1 MTSLCCI
8 GYKALSPV
16 VYEEI
21 LMLRQSL
28 IGPILIMLVI
38 LGALGQLL
46 PLYTDY
52 LWFQEVKL
60 ASVFT
65 TILWTKLALALAAGL
80 AFAVVVYVN
89 VYLAARSTAS
99 DVLVEL
105 DDPFGLPSRL
115 VIEPLFRK
123 FLLPGSLVLGF
134 LAGSAASG
142 QWETFLKFFNAQPF
156 NVQDPLLG
164 RDVGFYVFRLPVLET
179 LYAWAMTAL
188 GLTFLLVVATTLLHR
203 GIQITP
209 RGPRVAAH
217 ARAHL
222 LTLGAL
228 ILLVKAGGNYLDT
241 FALLF
246 SPRGVAFGASYSD
259 INAQLPA
266 LRVLTILSLGCA
278 AVCIWQ
284 IGRRGIRPVLI
295 ALAVLLGANV
305 VGLGIY
311 PTLLQRFR
319 VVPNEIVA
327 ERPYIEQNIKFTRMA
342 YALDRIH
349 EEEFPAKETLT
360 ADDLRKND
368 ATIKNIRLWDHRPLL
383 VTYAQLQ
390 EIRTYYRFVD
400 VDNDRY
406 TVDGQPRQVMLSARE
421 LSYRNLPSRIWIN
434 ERLTYTHGFG
444 VVMGPVNRIT
454 PEGLPDFWIKDIP
467 PASTGSMKVTR
478 PEVYYGEIGNDY
490 VFVKTRAQEL
500 DYPAG
505 DKNVYSNYNGE
516 GGVPIQSFLRKL
528 LFALRFGDVKIV
540 LSNDIIGES
549 RVMYYR
555 EIGERVKKAAPFIQF
570 ERDPYLVI
578 GQDGRLFWIIDGYTT
593 SDQFPYSEP
602 VRGMGNYIRN
612 SVKAVVDAYN
622 GSLAFYLSEP
632 DDPVVK
638 AYAKAFPGLFQPLS
652 AMRADLRPHIRY
664 PQGLFTIQA
673 RMFATYHMRDPQVFY
688 NKEDLWSIPRKTV
701 EGQEQEMESY
711 YTIMRLPGEKDEEF
725 ILLTPFNPSKKD
737 NMIAWMAARSDG
749 SHYGKLIAYIF
760 PKQKL
765 IYGPRQIEARID
777 QDAFIS
783 QQLSLWSQRGSQ
795 VIRGSLLAI
804 PIEQSLLYVEPLY
817 LAAEKGSLP
826 ELKRVIVAFGNQI
839 AMEENLE
846 ASLTQIFGGQGKPQR
861 ALAQAEV
868 PQIPGSAPAPQENIR
883 GLVDQAWQQYTR
895 AQDLLRQGNFAG
907 YGDEVKRLEGTLK
920 TLRERAR

>member
-1 MTSLCCI
+1 MT
-8 GYKALSPV
+8 P
-16 VYEEI
+16 
-21 LMLRQSL
+21 QSL
-28 IGPILIMLVI
+28 IGPILIVFVI
-38 LGALGQLL
+38 LGVLSQAL

-65 TILWTKLALALAAGL
+65 TILWTKVALALAAGL
-80 AFAVVVYVN
+80 AFAAVVYVN

-123 FLLPGSLVLGF
+123 FLLPGALVLGF
-134 LAGSAASG
+134 LAGSQAAG
-142 QWETFLKFFNAQPF
+142 QWETFLRFVNAQPF
-156 NVQDPLLG
+156 NVQDPLFG
-164 RDVGFYVFRLPVLET
+164 RDVGFYVFRLPFLQT

-188 GLTFLLVVATTLLHR
+188 GLTFLLVVATTVLHR

-209 RGPRVAAH
+209 RGPRVASH

-228 ILLVKAGGNYLDT
+228 ILLVKAGGYYLDT
-241 FALLF
+241 YDLLF
-246 SPRGVAFGASYSD
+246 SARGIIFGAGYSD

-266 LRVLTILSLGCA
+266 LRVLTILSLVCA
-278 AVCIWQ
+278 AICIWQ
-284 IGRRGIRPVLI
+284 IGRRGIRPVFI
-295 ALAVLLGANV
+295 ALAVLLVGNII
-305 VGLGIY
+305 GLGIY

-319 VVPNEIVA
+319 VVPNEVVA

-342 YALDRIH
+342 YGLDRIQ
-349 EEEFPAKETLT
+349 EEEFPAEETLT
-360 ADDLRKND
+360 AEDLRKND

-406 TVDGQPRQVMLSARE
+406 MVDGQLRQVMLSARE
-421 LSYRNLPSRIWIN
+421 LSYPNLPSRIWIN
-434 ERLTYTHGFG
+434 EHLTYTHGFG

-467 PASTGSMKVTR
+467 PASTGPIKVAR
-478 PEVYYGEIGNDY
+478 PEVYYGEIGNEY

-505 DKNVYSNYNGE
+505 DKNVYSNYAGE
-516 GGVPIQSFLRKL
+516 GGVPIQSFLRKI

-555 EIGERVKKAAPFIQF
+555 EIGERVKKAAPFLQF

-578 GQDGRLFWIIDGYTT
+578 GQDGRLFWIIDAYTT
-593 SDQFPYSEP
+593 SNQFPYSEP

-638 AYAKAFPGLFQPLS
+638 AYAQAFPGLFQPLS

-664 PQGLFTIQA
+664 PQGFFAIQA

-688 NKEDLWSIPRKTV
+688 NKEDLWNIPRKTI
-701 EGQEQEMESY
+701 EGQEREMESY
-711 YTIMRLPGEKDEEF
+711 YTIMRLPGEKIEEF

-749 SHYGKLIAYIF
+749 PHYGKLIAYIF

-804 PIEQSLLYVEPLY
+804 PIERSLLYVEPLY

-846 ASLTQIFGGQGKPQR
+846 ASLAQIFDGPGKQRIVARAEAPQ
-861 ALAQAEV
+861 A
-868 PQIPGSAPAPQENIR
+868 PGPAPGGPESIR
-883 GLVDQAWQQYTR
+883 GLVDQAWQQYAR
-895 AQDLLRQGNFAG
+895 AQEFLRQGNFAG

-920 TLRERAR
+920 ALRERAR

>member
-1 MTSLCCI
+1 
-8 GYKALSPV
+8 
-16 VYEEI
+16 
-21 LMLRQSL
+21 
-28 IGPILIMLVI
+28 
-38 LGALGQLL
+38 
-46 PLYTDY
+46 
-52 LWFQEVKL
+52 
-60 ASVFT
+60 
-65 TILWTKLALALAAGL
+65 
-80 AFAVVVYVN
+80 
-89 VYLAARSTAS
+89 
-99 DVLVEL
+99 VEL

-123 FLLPGSLVLGF
+123 FLLPGALVLGF

-142 QWETFLKFFNAQPF
+142 QWETFLKFLNAQPF
-156 NVQDPLLG
+156 NIQDPLFG
-164 RDVGFYVFRLPVLET
+164 RDVGFYVFRLPVLQT

-188 GLTFLLVVATTLLHR
+188 GLTFLLVVATTLLQR

-241 FALLF
+241 FDLLL
-246 SPRGVAFGASYSD
+246 SPRGVVFGASYSD

-266 LRVLTILSLGCA
+266 LRILTILSLGCA
-278 AVCIWQ
+278 AICIWQ
-284 IGRRGIRPVLI
+284 IGRRGIRPVFI
-295 ALAVLLGANV
+295 ALAVLLAANIA
-305 VGLGIY
+305 GLGIY
-311 PTLLQRFR
+311 PNLLQRFR

-342 YALDRIH
+342 YALDRIQ
-349 EEEFPAKETLT
+349 EQEFPAEETLT
-360 ADDLRKND
+360 AADLRKND

-406 TVDGQPRQVMLSARE
+406 MVDGQLRQVMLSARE

-454 PEGLPDFWIKDIP
+454 PEGLPEFWIKDIP
-467 PASTGSMKVTR
+467 PAATGPLKVTR

-505 DKNVYSNYNGE
+505 DKNVYSNYAGE
-516 GGVPIQSFLRKL
+516 GGVPVQSYLRKL

-622 GSLAFYLSEP
+622 GTLAFYLSEP

-638 AYAKAFPGLFQPLS
+638 AYARAFPGLFQPLA

-664 PQGLFTIQA
+664 PQGLFSIQA

-688 NKEDLWSIPRKTV
+688 NKEDLWSIPRKTAD
-701 EGQEQEMESY
+701 GQEQEMESY
-711 YTIMRLPGEKDEEF
+711 YTIMRLPGEKGEEF

-749 SHYGKLIAYIF
+749 PHYGKLVAYIF

-846 ASLTQIFGGQGKPQR
+846 ASLAQIFGGQGKQRVVARIEAPQ
-861 ALAQAEV
+861 A
-868 PQIPGSAPAPQENIR
+868 PGSAPASQESIR

>member
-1 MTSLCCI
+1 
-8 GYKALSPV
+8 
-16 VYEEI
+16 
-21 LMLRQSL
+21 MLRHSL
-28 IGPILIMLVI
+28 IGPILVVFVI
-38 LGALGQLL
+38 LGVLGQLL

-60 ASVFT
+60 TSVFT
-65 TILWTKLALALAAGL
+65 TILWAKLALGLAAGL
-80 AFAVVVYVN
+80 AFAILVYVN

-123 FLLPGSLVLGF
+123 FLLPGALVLGF

-142 QWETFLKFFNAQPF
+142 QWETFLKFLNAQPF
-156 NVQDPLLG
+156 NVQDPLFG
-164 RDVGFYVFRLPVLET
+164 RDVGFYVFRLPVLQT
-179 LYAWAMTAL
+179 LYAWGMTAL
-188 GLTFLLVVATTLLHR
+188 GLTFLLVVATTILHR

-228 ILLVKAGGNYLDT
+228 ILLVKAGGNYLDA
-241 FALLF
+241 FDLLL
-246 SPRGVAFGASYSD
+246 SPRGVVFGAGYSD

-266 LRVLTILSLGCA
+266 LRLLTILSLGCA

-284 IGRRGIRPVLI
+284 IGRRGIRPVFI
-295 ALAVLLGANV
+295 ALAALLAANV

-319 VVPNEIVA
+319 VVPNEISA

-342 YALDRIH
+342 YALDRIQ
-349 EEEFPAKETLT
+349 EQEFPAEEALT
-360 ADDLRKND
+360 AADLRKND
-368 ATIKNIRLWDHRPLL
+368 PTIKNIRLWDHRPLL

-406 TVDGQPRQVMLSARE
+406 TVDGQLRQVMLSARE

-444 VVMGPVNRIT
+444 AVMGPVNRIT

-467 PASTGSMKVTR
+467 PVSTAPIKVTR
-478 PEVYYGEIGNDY
+478 PEIYYGEIGNDY
-490 VFVKTRAQEL
+490 VFVKTRGQEL

-505 DKNVYSNYNGE
+505 DKNVYSSYNGE
-516 GGVPIQSFLRKL
+516 GGVPIHSYLRKL

-555 EIGERVKKAAPFIQF
+555 EVSQRVKTAAPFIQF
-570 ERDPYLVI
+570 ERDPYMVI

-602 VRGMGNYIRN
+602 SRGMGNYIRN

-622 GSLAFYLSEP
+622 GTLAFYLSEP
-632 DDPVVK
+632 DDPVIK

-664 PQGLFTIQA
+664 PQGLFAIQA

-688 NKEDLWSIPRKTV
+688 NKEDLWSIPRKSV
-701 EGQEQEMESY
+701 DGQEQEMEPY
-711 YTIMRLPGEKDEEF
+711 YTIMRLPGEKTEEF

-749 SHYGKLIAYIF
+749 PDYGKLIAYIF

-846 ASLTQIFGGQGKPQR
+846 ASLAQIFGGQGKPQPAVAR
-861 ALAQAEV
+861 AEV
-868 PQIPGSAPAPQENIR
+868 VPTPGAAPGPQENIR
-883 GLVDQAWQQYTR
+883 SLVDQAWQQYTR
-895 AQDLLRQGNFAG
+895 AQDFLRQGDFAG
-907 YGDEVKRLEGTLK
+907 YGNQVKQLEGTLK
-920 TLRERAR
+920 ALRDRAR

>member
-1 MTSLCCI
+1 
-8 GYKALSPV
+8 
-16 VYEEI
+16 
-21 LMLRQSL
+21 MLRYSL
-28 IGPILIMLVI
+28 IGPILVVFVI
-38 LGALGQLL
+38 LGVLGQLL

-60 ASVFT
+60 TSVFT
-65 TILWTKLALALAAGL
+65 TILWAKLALGLAAGL
-80 AFAVVVYVN
+80 AFAILVYVN

-123 FLLPGSLVLGF
+123 FLLPGTLVLGF

-142 QWETFLKFFNAQPF
+142 QWETFLKFLNAQPF
-156 NVQDPLLG
+156 NVQDSLFG
-164 RDVGFYVFRLPVLET
+164 RDVGFYVFRLPVLQT
-179 LYAWAMTAL
+179 LYAWGMTAL
-188 GLTFLLVVATTLLHR
+188 GLTFLLVVATTILHR

-241 FALLF
+241 FDLLL
-246 SPRGVAFGASYSD
+246 SPRGVVFGASYSD

-266 LRVLTILSLGCA
+266 LRLLTILSLGCA
-278 AVCIWQ
+278 AICIWQ
-284 IGRRGIRPVLI
+284 IGRRGIRPVFI
-295 ALAVLLGANV
+295 ALAALLAANV

-319 VVPNEIVA
+319 VVPNEIAA

-342 YALDRIH
+342 YALDRIQ
-349 EEEFPAKETLT
+349 EQEFPAEEALT
-360 ADDLRKND
+360 AADLRKND
-368 ATIKNIRLWDHRPLL
+368 PTIKNIRLWDHRPLL

-406 TVDGQPRQVMLSARE
+406 TVDGQLRQVMLSARE

-444 VVMGPVNRIT
+444 AVMGPVNRIT

-467 PASTGSMKVTR
+467 PISTAPIKVTR
-478 PEVYYGEIGNDY
+478 PEIYYGEIGNDY
-490 VFVKTRAQEL
+490 VFVKTRGQEL

-505 DKNVYSNYNGE
+505 DKNVYSSYNGE
-516 GGVPIQSFLRKL
+516 GGVPIRSYLRKL

-555 EIGERVKKAAPFIQF
+555 EISQRVKTAAPFIQF
-570 ERDPYLVI
+570 ERDPYMVI

-602 VRGMGNYIRN
+602 SRGMGNYIRN

-622 GSLAFYLSEP
+622 GTLAFYLSEP
-632 DDPVVK
+632 DDPVIK

-664 PQGLFTIQA
+664 PQGLFGIQA

-688 NKEDLWSIPRKTV
+688 NKEDLWSIPRKSV
-701 EGQEQEMESY
+701 DGQEQEMESY
-711 YTIMRLPGEKDEEF
+711 YTIMRLPGEKTEEF

-749 SHYGKLIAYIF
+749 PDYGKLIAYIF

-846 ASLTQIFGGQGKPQR
+846 TSLAQIFGGQGKLQPAVAR
-861 ALAQAEV
+861 AEV
-868 PQIPGSAPAPQENIR
+868 LPTPGAAPGPQENIR
-883 GLVDQAWQQYTR
+883 SLVDQAWQQYTR
-895 AQDLLRQGNFAG
+895 AQDFLRQGDFAG
-907 YGDEVKRLEGTLK
+907 YGNQVKQLEGTLK
-920 TLRERAR
+920 ALRDRAR

>member
-1 MTSLCCI
+1 MLPRSLI
-8 GYKALSPV
+8 APLLLVFIALSF
-16 VYEEI
+16 
-21 LMLRQSL
+21 
-28 IGPILIMLVI
+28 
-38 LGALGQLL
+38 LGQTV

-52 LWFQEVKL
+52 LWFQEVKF
-60 ASVFT
+60 ASVFI
-65 TILWTKLALALAAGL
+65 TILWTKAALALAAGL
-80 AFAVVVYVN
+80 LFALL
-89 VYLAARSTAS
+89 VYLNVRFAARPTPG

-115 VIEPLFRK
+115 VIEPLFKK
-123 FLLPGSLVLGF
+123 FLLPGALVLGF

-142 QWETFLKFFNAQPF
+142 QWETFLRFLNAQPF
-156 NVQDPLLG
+156 NAQDPLFG
-164 RDVGFYVFRLPVLET
+164 RDIGLYVFRLPLFSL
-179 LYAWAMTAL
+179 LYAWALLAL
-188 GLTFLLVVATTLLHR
+188 GLSFLLVVVTNVLYR

-209 RGPRVAAH
+209 RGPRVAAS

-228 ILLVKAGGNYLDT
+228 ILIVKAGGYHLDT
-241 FALLF
+241 YNLLL
-246 SPRGVAFGASYSD
+246 SPQGIIFGAGYSD

-266 LRVLTILSLGCA
+266 LRVLTLLSLGCA
-278 AVCIWQ
+278 AFCIWQ
-284 IGRRGIRPVLI
+284 IGRPGVRPVLI
-295 ALAVLLGANV
+295 ALAVLVGAHIL
-305 VGLGIY
+305 GLGVY
-311 PTLLQRFR
+311 PTFLQRFR
-319 VVPNEIVA
+319 VVPNEVVA
-327 ERPYIEQNIKFTRMA
+327 ERSYIEQNIKYTRMA
-342 YALDRIH
+342 FGLDRIQ
-349 EEEFPAKETLT
+349 EQEFPAEETLT
-360 ADDLRKND
+360 AEDLRKND

-383 VTYAQLQ
+383 ATYAQLQ

-406 TVDGQPRQVMLSARE
+406 VMDGQPRQVMLSPRE
-421 LSYRNLPSRIWIN
+421 MSYRNLPSRIWIN

-444 VVMGPVNRIT
+444 VVLGPVNRIT
-454 PEGLPDFWIKDIP
+454 PEGLPEFWIKDIP
-467 PASTGSMKVTR
+467 PASTGAIKVTR
-478 PEVYYGEIGNDY
+478 PEIYYGETSNDY

-505 DKNVYSNYNGE
+505 DKNVYSNYSGE
-516 GGVPIQSFLRKL
+516 GGVPIQSFLRKI
-528 LFALRFGDVKIV
+528 LFALRFADLKVL

-555 EIGERVKKAAPFIQF
+555 EIEERAKKAAPFIQF
-570 ERDPYLVI
+570 DRDPYLVI
-578 GQDGRLFWIIDGYTT
+578 GEDGRLFWIIDGYTT
-593 SDQFPYSEP
+593 SNQFPYSEP
-602 VRGMGNYIRN
+602 VRGLGNYIRN

-632 DDPVVK
+632 EDPVIK
-638 AYAKAFPGLFQPLS
+638 AYAQAFPGLFQPLS

-664 PQGLFTIQA
+664 PQGLFAVQS
-673 RMFATYHMRDPQVFY
+673 RMYATYHMRDPQVFY
-688 NKEDLWSIPRKTV
+688 NKEDLWSIPRKAV
-701 EGQEQEMESY
+701 EGQEREMESY
-711 YTIMRLPGEKDEEF
+711 YTIMRLPGEKTEEF

-749 SHYGKLIAYIF
+749 AHYGKLIAYIF

-765 IYGPRQIEARID
+765 IYGPRQIDARID

-804 PIEQSLLYVEPLY
+804 PIEQSLLYVQPLY

-846 ASLTQIFGGQGKPQR
+846 ASLAQIFGGPGKER
-861 ALAQAEV
+861 AVARAE
-868 PQIPGSAPAPQENIR
+868 APAAPGPTPGQGPRESIR
-883 GLVDQAWQQYTR
+883 GIVDQAWQQYTR
-895 AQDLLRQGNFAG
+895 AQEMLRQGNFAG
-907 YGDEVKRLEGTLK
+907 YGEEVRRLEGTLK
-920 TLRERAR
+920 TLRERAQ

>member
-1 MTSLCCI
+1 
-8 GYKALSPV
+8 
-16 VYEEI
+16 
-21 LMLRQSL
+21 MLPRSL
-28 IGPILIMLVI
+28 IGPILIVLVLLS
-38 LGALGQLL
+38 LGGQVI

-65 TILWTKLALALAAGL
+65 TMLWIKVALFFAAGL
-80 AFAVVVYVN
+80 LFAALVYVN
-89 VYLAARSTAS
+89 VYLAARATAS

-105 DDPFGLPSRL
+105 EDPFGLPSRL
-115 VIEPLFRK
+115 VIEPLFRR
-123 FLLPGSLVLGF
+123 FLLPGVLVLGF
-134 LAGSAASG
+134 LAGSQATG

-156 NVQDPLLG
+156 DVQDPLFG
-164 RDVGFYVFRLPVLET
+164 RDIGFYVFRLPVLET
-179 LYAWAMTAL
+179 LYTWAMTAL
-188 GLTFLLVVATTLLHR
+188 GLTLLLVLATAVLHR
-203 GIQITP
+203 GIQVSP
-209 RGPRVAAH
+209 RGPRVTGR

-228 ILLVKAGGNYLDT
+228 ILVGKAGGYYLDT
-241 FALLF
+241 YDLLF
-246 SPRGVAFGASYSD
+246 SPRGVVFGAGYSD

-266 LRVLTILSLGCA
+266 LRILTILALGCA
-278 AVCIWQ
+278 AICIWQ
-284 IGRRGIRPVLI
+284 IGRRGIRPVFI
-295 ALAVLLGANV
+295 ALAALLVGNVL
-305 VGLGIY
+305 GLGIY
-311 PTLLQRFR
+311 PSLLQRLR
-319 VVPNEIVA
+319 VVPNEIAA
-327 ERPYIEQNIKFTRMA
+327 ERPYIEQNIKFTRLA
-342 YALDRIH
+342 YALDRIQ
-349 EEEFPAKETLT
+349 EEEFPARETLT
-360 ADDLRKND
+360 AEDLRRNEP
-368 ATIKNIRLWDHRPLL
+368 TVKNIRLWDHRPLL
-383 VTYAQLQ
+383 ATYAQLQ

-406 TVDGQPRQVMLSARE
+406 RVDGQLRQVMLSARE

-444 VVMGPVNRIT
+444 VVLGPVNRIT
-454 PEGLPDFWIKDIP
+454 PEGLPEFWIKDIP
-467 PASTGSMKVTR
+467 PVSTGPIKVTR

-505 DKNVYSNYNGE
+505 DKNVYTSYAGQ
-516 GGVPIQSFLRKL
+516 GGVPMQSFLRKL
-528 LFALRFGDVKIV
+528 LFALRFRDVKII
-540 LSNDIIGES
+540 LSNDILADS

-570 ERDPYLVI
+570 DRDPYLVI
-578 GQDGRLFWIIDGYTT
+578 GQDGRLFWIIDGYTV
-593 SDQFPYSEP
+593 SNRFPYSEP
-602 VRGMGNYIRN
+602 VRGLGNYIRN
-612 SVKAVVDAYN
+612 SVKAVVDAYD

-632 DDPVVK
+632 NDPVVR
-638 AYAKAFPGLFQPLS
+638 AYAGAFPALFQPLS

-664 PQGLFTIQA
+664 PQGLFAIQA
-673 RMFATYHMRDPQVFY
+673 RMYATYHMQDPQVFY
-688 NKEDLWSIPRKTV
+688 NKEDLWSIPKKTV
-701 EGQEQEMESY
+701 EGQERDMEPY
-711 YTIMRLPGEKDEEF
+711 YTIMRLPGETEEEF

-749 SHYGKLIAYIF
+749 PHYGKLIAYIF

-804 PIEQSLLYVEPLY
+804 PIEESLLYVEPLY

-826 ELKRVIVAFGNQI
+826 ELKRVIAAFGNQI

-846 ASLTQIFGGQGKPQR
+846 ASLNQIFGAPGRRPAVAR
-861 ALAQAEV
+861 AAAPGAAPGPAEGV
-868 PQIPGSAPAPQENIR
+868 R

-895 AQDLLRQGNFAG
+895 AQEFLRQGNFAG
-907 YGDEVKRLEGTLK
+907 YGEEVKRLEGTLK

>member
-1 MTSLCCI
+1 
-8 GYKALSPV
+8 
-16 VYEEI
+16 
-21 LMLRQSL
+21 MLPQSL
-28 IGPILIMLVI
+28 IGPILIVFVL
-38 LGALGQLL
+38 LGLLGQAV

-65 TILWTKLALALAAGL
+65 TILWIKLVLGLAAGL
-80 AFAVVVYVN
+80 LFAALVYLN

-115 VIEPLFRK
+115 VIEPLFRR
-123 FLLPGSLVLGF
+123 FLLPGALVLGF
-134 LAGSAASG
+134 LAGSHAAG
-142 QWETFLKFFNAQPF
+142 QWETFLRFFNAQPF
-156 NVQDPLLG
+156 NVQDPLFG
-164 RDVGFYVFRLPVLET
+164 RDVGFYVFRLPLLKT
-179 LYAWAMTAL
+179 LYSWAMTAL
-188 GLTFLLVVATTLLHR
+188 GLTFLMVVATTVLHR
-203 GIQITP
+203 GIQITN
-209 RGPRVAAH
+209 RGPRVATH

-222 LTLGAL
+222 LALGAL
-228 ILLVKAGGNYLDT
+228 MLLVKAGGYYLDT
-241 FALLF
+241 YGLLF
-246 SPRGVAFGASYSD
+246 SPQGIVFGAGYSD

-266 LRVLTILSLGCA
+266 LRVLTILSLVCA

-284 IGRRGIRPVLI
+284 IGRRGIRPVFI
-295 ALAVLLGANV
+295 ALAVLLAANV

-311 PTLLQRFR
+311 PTLLQRLR
-319 VVPNEIVA
+319 VVPNEVAA
-327 ERPYIEQNIKFTRMA
+327 ERPYIEQNIKFTRKA
-342 YALDRIH
+342 YGLDRIQ
-349 EEEFPAKETLT
+349 EQEFPAEETLT

-368 ATIKNIRLWDHRPLL
+368 PTIKNIRLWDHRPLL

-406 TVDGQPRQVMLSARE
+406 MVDGQLRQVMLSARE

-434 ERLTYTHGFG
+434 EHLTYTHGFG
-444 VVMGPVNRIT
+444 VVLGPVNRIT

-467 PASTGSMKVTR
+467 PASAGPIKVTR

-505 DKNVYSNYNGE
+505 DKNVYSNYAGE

-528 LFALRFGDVKIV
+528 LFAVRFGDVKIV

-549 RVMYYR
+549 RVMYHR
-555 EIGERVKKAAPFIQF
+555 EIGDRVKTAAPFIQF

-593 SDQFPYSEP
+593 SDQYPYSEP

-632 DDPVVK
+632 EDPVVK

-664 PQGLFTIQA
+664 PQGLFAVQA
-673 RMFATYHMRDPQVFY
+673 RMFATYHMQDPQVFY
-688 NKEDLWSIPRKTV
+688 NKEDLWNIPRKV
-701 EGQEQEMESY
+701 VDGQEREMESY
-711 YTIMRLPGEKDEEF
+711 YTIMRLPGEKSEEF

-749 SHYGKLIAYIF
+749 PHYGKLVAYIF

-765 IYGPRQIEARID
+765 IYGPRQIDARID

-804 PIEQSLLYVEPLY
+804 PIEQSLLYVQPLY

-846 ASLTQIFGGQGKPQR
+846 SSLGQIFSGPGRRPTVAR
-861 ALAQAEV
+861 AEAAAV
-868 PQIPGSAPAPQENIR
+868 PAARGPEAGVR
-883 GLVDQAWQQYTR
+883 GLADQAWQQYTR
-895 AQDLLRQGNFAG
+895 AQEFLRQGNFAA
-907 YGDEVKRLEGTLK
+907 YGEEVKRLEGTLK
-920 TLRERAR
+920 SLRERAR

>member
-1 MTSLCCI
+1 
-8 GYKALSPV
+8 
-16 VYEEI
+16 
-21 LMLRQSL
+21 L
-28 IGPILIMLVI
+28 IGPILIVFVI
-38 LGALGQLL
+38 LGVLGQAL

-65 TILWTKLALALAAGL
+65 TILWTKVALALAAGL
-80 AFAVVVYVN
+80 AFAAVVYVN

-123 FLLPGSLVLGF
+123 FLLPGALVLGF
-134 LAGSAASG
+134 LAGSQAAG
-142 QWETFLKFFNAQPF
+142 QWETFLRFVNAQPF
-156 NVQDPLLG
+156 NVQDPLFG
-164 RDVGFYVFRLPVLET
+164 RDVGFYVFRLPFLQT
-179 LYAWAMTAL
+179 LYGWAMTAL
-188 GLTFLLVVATTLLHR
+188 GLTFLLVVATTVLHR

-209 RGPRVAAH
+209 RGPRVASH

-228 ILLVKAGGNYLDT
+228 ILLVKAGGYYLDT
-241 FALLF
+241 YDLLF
-246 SPRGVAFGASYSD
+246 SPRGIIFGAGYSD

-266 LRVLTILSLGCA
+266 LRVLTILSLVCA
-278 AVCIWQ
+278 AICIWQ
-284 IGRRGIRPVLI
+284 IGRRGIRPVFI
-295 ALAVLLGANV
+295 ALAVLLVGNII
-305 VGLGIY
+305 GLGIY

-319 VVPNEIVA
+319 VVPNEVVA

-342 YALDRIH
+342 YGLDRIQ
-349 EEEFPAKETLT
+349 EEEFPAEETLT
-360 ADDLRKND
+360 AEDLRKND

-406 TVDGQPRQVMLSARE
+406 MVDGQLRQVMLSARE
-421 LSYRNLPSRIWIN
+421 LSYPNLPSRIWIN
-434 ERLTYTHGFG
+434 EHLTYTHGFG

-467 PASTGSMKVTR
+467 PASTGPIKVTR
-478 PEVYYGEIGNDY
+478 PEVYYGEIGNEY

-505 DKNVYSNYNGE
+505 DKNVYSNYAGE
-516 GGVPIQSFLRKL
+516 GGVPIQSFLRKI

-549 RVMYYR
+549 QVMYYR
-555 EIGERVKKAAPFIQF
+555 EIGERVKKAAPFLQF

-578 GQDGRLFWIIDGYTT
+578 GQDGRLFWIIDAYTT
-593 SDQFPYSEP
+593 SNQFPYSEP

-638 AYAKAFPGLFQPLS
+638 AYAQAFPGLFQPLS

-664 PQGLFTIQA
+664 PQGFFAIQA

-688 NKEDLWSIPRKTV
+688 NKEDLWNIPRKTI
-701 EGQEQEMESY
+701 EGQEREMESY
-711 YTIMRLPGEKDEEF
+711 YTIMRLPGEKIEEF

-749 SHYGKLIAYIF
+749 PHYGKLIAYIF

-804 PIEQSLLYVEPLY
+804 PIERSLLYVEPLY

-846 ASLTQIFGGQGKPQR
+846 ASLAQIFGGPGKRPAVARAEAPQ
-861 ALAQAEV
+861 A
-868 PQIPGSAPAPQENIR
+868 PGPAPGGPESIR

-920 TLRERAR
+920 ALRERAR